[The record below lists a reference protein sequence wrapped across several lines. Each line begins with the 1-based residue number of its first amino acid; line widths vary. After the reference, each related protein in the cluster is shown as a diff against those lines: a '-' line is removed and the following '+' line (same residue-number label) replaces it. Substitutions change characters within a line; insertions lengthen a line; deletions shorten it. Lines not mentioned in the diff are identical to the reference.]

1 MAKRA
6 KNRDEKKLR
15 DKKKDRKAEQDR
27 GKGEDQIEASLSE
40 IHRPLSLVAQVER
53 TLRSAIE
60 NNFFPNGRLPTLLEL
75 AVQLRVSRETVRLSL
90 ESLQKEG
97 LIVKRRRRGTF
108 VRRPE
113 VPAELSRPRPMV
125 LGYLLEEF
133 DAVGNTEETV
143 TRPSSGPMLEGAILE
158 ASRRGYQLNMR
169 SAKPFQLRETF
180 NQMETSSPMCGV
192 IFACV
197 VEEKFLKG
205 LSGRGIPAILLDHEL
220 HLSNVG
226 SLRGDSEQNASLA
239 VKQLAEIGH
248 QRIACAHWQQ
258 SDLNPW
264 FIPGYRK
271 GMRDANLRCRRNW
284 EMFIELSPTG
294 AKEAVDHLLTLSPRP
309 TAIICF
315 HNTFANQFVAA
326 ALERGLRV
334 PDDISVVGCGGEEVV
349 NLSCTQLD
357 WPALGRTA
365 VQMLLRAVDEDK
377 ADQPEHLLVPYEW
390 RKGGTVV
397 PVGPDKSLP
406 LSEKPPL
413 SEKKG
418 TKNKRVRKAVVV
430 KKGSG

>member
-1 MAKRA
+1 MVFAMGKKAKKTVA
-6 KNRDEKKLR
+6 KKNRTA
-15 DKKKDRKAEQDR
+15 KKDQNNSA
-27 GKGEDQIEASLSE
+27 DQTEASLSG
-40 IHRPLSLVAQVER
+40 IHRPLSLIAQVER
-53 TLRSAIE
+53 TLRTAIE

-75 AVQLRVSRETVRLSL
+75 AEQLRVSRETVRLAL

-97 LIVKRRRRGTF
+97 LVIKRRRRGTF
-108 VRRPE
+108 VRLPE
-113 VPAELSRPRPMV
+113 VPVKLSRPRPKV

-133 DAVGNTEETV
+133 DSIGSSEEIV
-143 TRPSSGPMLEGAILE
+143 SRPSSSPMLEGAIFE
-158 ASRRGYQLNMR
+158 ASRRGYQLNIR
-169 SAKPFQLRETF
+169 SAKPYQLRETF
-180 NQMETSSPMCGV
+180 DQMEVSSPMCGV

-220 HLSNVG
+220 HLPNVG

-239 VKQLAEIGH
+239 VKHLAELGH

-264 FIPGYRK
+264 FIQGYRK
-271 GMRDANLRCRRNW
+271 GMRDTKLRCRRLW
-284 EMFIELSPTG
+284 EMFIELSSKG

-326 ALERGLRV
+326 AWERGLRV

-357 WPALGRTA
+357 WPALGCTA
-365 VQMLLRAVDEDK
+365 VQMLLRAVDENEEE
-377 ADQPEHLLVPYEW
+377 ANEPEHLLVPYEW
-390 RKGGTVV
+390 REGGTAA
-397 PVGPDKSLP
+397 PIEPDKTP
-406 LSEKPPL
+406 TLSKKPI
-413 SEKKG
+413 
-418 TKNKRVRKAVVV
+418 
-430 KKGSG
+430 